1 MLYLYQNEAGE
12 VKVYRNK
19 RARKGTIFLGGITE
33 KFVLEMLSPSKF
45 FFFGKGYAGEEVD
58 SVAESHRFEE
68 SEKRFG
74 PCEDDVETCCPYVG
88 MLPEESGKEFGSVL
102 RF

>member
-33 KFVLEMLSPSKF
+33 KFVLEMERMPIIR
-45 FFFGKGYAGEEVD
+45 EEVEFQD
-58 SVAESHRFEE
+58 EVAEFHRIEE

-74 PCEDDVETCCPYVG
+74 PCEDDAETCCPYVG
-88 MLPEESGKEFGSVL
+88 MLPEESGKEFGSAL